1 MKVLFRQFLFLI
13 ALAVAMGPAMAK
25 DESGSTTSKLKKG
38 LFSKKSSSKSS
49 SPSSSE
55 GKSQYKKIVV
65 NVNKASA
72 SALSAY
78 LVGIGPT
85 KAQAI
90 VDYRRKNGKFT
101 SAKDLMKV
109 DGIGE
114 ATFDGLKK
122 NISTSRGEISP
133 PKGYKMGEVS
143 KKSGSSKK
151 SSSSKKRS
159 TTSSTSSK
167 SRTSRSADSDDSSS
181 SKKMSSKSKSS
192 KTKAK
197 KTRAEKMKDKMDK
210 KTSSSKSK
218 LKKLKDSAKKKTK
231 STKSSKKADKKKKSK
246 KKKEK

>member
-25 DESGSTTSKLKKG
+25 DESGSTSSKVKKG
-38 LFSKKSSSKSS
+38 LFSKKSTSKSAS
-49 SPSSSE
+49 MSSE

-65 NVNKASA
+65 NINKASA

-101 SAKDLMKV
+101 SAKDLMNV

-122 NISTSRGEISP
+122 NISTSRGETRP
-133 PKGYKMGEVS
+133 PKGYKMGEAN
-143 KKSGSSKK
+143 KKSGASKKTSSGKKSTSSK
-151 SSSSKKRS
+151 
-159 TTSSTSSK
+159 TTSK
-167 SRTSRSADSDDSSS
+167 SRTSRSDDESSTAKRS
-181 SKKMSSKSKSS
+181 SMTKEKSAKSKTSKTKSRSS
-192 KTKAK
+192 NSDSATKAKKSTKTKAK
-197 KTRAEKMKDKMDK
+197 KESRSD
-210 KTSSSKSK
+210 
-218 LKKLKDSAKKKTK
+218 KKKTK
-231 STKSSKKADKKKKSK
+231 SAKSKKKTDKKKKSK
-246 KKKEK
+246 KKEK